1 MTRWQQPQLPERGQ
15 RGPVPGPRRTRR
27 TQRVSELRAQ
37 GRYGPE
43 LREVLPAFAGLGLA
57 ALGTVCLLIWLQ
69 RTSGV
74 LGVTLGVIL
83 LAPGTVV
90 AVRVRRAVVRRRGG
104 RYTAAELALLDERG
118 LAEAAARILQRD
130 GWQVVDLTL
139 QKGRRRLHARDR
151 QGRQLDVAFRS
162 GATAEEDRNWRTAL
176 LETGRPG
183 AARPIQVIVHPGG
196 FSRADVLWAARQGDV
211 HLLHGRQLQRWATGA
226 SLAGAATLTV
236 CLAVG
241 AVHLDR
247 GGCSQDTLALNTA
260 LWDSCSAHHRKCP
273 SRSSMP

>member
-1 MTRWQQPQLPERGQ
+1 MW
-15 RGPVPGPRRTRR
+15 
-27 TQRVSELRAQ
+27 SH
-37 GRYGPE
+37 
-43 LREVLPAFAGLGLA
+43 
-57 ALGTVCLLIWLQ
+57 
-69 RTSGV
+69 
-74 LGVTLGVIL
+74 
-83 LAPGTVV
+83 
-90 AVRVRRAVVRRRGG
+90 VVRRRGG

-226 SLAGAATLTV
+226 SLDDLGLP
-236 CLAVG
+236 
-241 AVHLDR
+241 R
-247 GGCSQDTLALNTA
+247 
-260 LWDSCSAHHRKCP
+260 
-273 SRSSMP
+273 